1 MTTTVVPSD
10 SGYIFSQGSDHHVY
24 ITKPITAPH
33 HYLELY
39 ELLRTVTEDEDV
51 HFYFNTPGGRVDTV
65 CQIAELM
72 ERCRATLH
80 GHLMGQVAS
89 GGSVLAMYVDNLSAS
104 PHSYLMI
111 HNFSGGAYG
120 KGDDLVFA
128 AQNSADWVYDLYR
141 DCYHIFLSDDEI
153 ENKVIKNQ
161 DIYLK
166 PTEIL
171 ERWELVL
178 AYREE
183 QEQLFIKEYTEEQR
197 STIKNEF
204 KEEIIAEYLASKKK
218 KKAVAK

>member
-1 MTTTVVPSD
+1 MTTITKPETD
-10 SGYIFSQGSDHHVY
+10 YIFSNGSDHHVY
-24 ITKPITAPH
+24 ITKPIGAPH
-33 HYLELY
+33 NYLELY
-39 ELLRTVTEDEDV
+39 ELLRDATEHDNI

-72 ERCRATLH
+72 ERCSATLH

-104 PHSYLMI
+104 PYSYLMI

-120 KGDDLVFA
+120 KGDDLVMS
-128 AQNSADWVYDLYR
+128 AQNSADWVYNLYR
-141 DCYHIFLSDDEI
+141 ECYHIFLSDDEI
-153 ENKVIKNQ
+153 ENKVLKNQ

-166 PTEIL
+166 PAEIL

-183 QEQLFIKEYTEEQR
+183 QEQLFIKEYTDEQR
-197 STIKNEF
+197 ASIKEEF
-204 KEEIIAEYLASKKK
+204 KEEIIAEYLAD
-218 KKAVAK
+218 KKAKKSKDK